1 MGADFEDQLD
11 GKPSALD
18 GTPVLATQGIVKRYG
33 HVTAVDNVSISLA
46 AGEVLGLLGDNGAG
60 KSTLVSILSGV
71 QQPDAGQVMINGRPE
86 VIDSPGRAQELGIS
100 TVFQDLALVPERS
113 VAANLFLGREPTR
126 LGVLVKRRQMVSDAE
141 SAVRR
146 LGVSIPSVKTEVGRL
161 SGGQRQVV
169 AVSRTLL
176 GGATITIMDEPVA
189 ALGVR
194 ESKHVLDLIRN
205 MRAQGH
211 AVLLVSH
218 NMETV
223 FELCDRVVVMRLGR
237 KVADTRIADT
247 TREEI
252 IDFIVREKIEVIQ

>member
-1 MGADFEDQLD
+1 
-11 GKPSALD
+11 
-18 GTPVLATQGIVKRYG
+18 
-33 HVTAVDNVSISLA
+33 
-46 AGEVLGLLGDNGAG
+46 
-60 KSTLVSILSGV
+60 
-71 QQPDAGQVMINGRPE
+71 
-86 VIDSPGRAQELGIS
+86 
-100 TVFQDLALVPERS
+100 
-113 VAANLFLGREPTR
+113 
-126 LGVLVKRRQMVSDAE
+126 MVSDAE

-194 ESKHVLDLIRN
+194 ESKHVLDLIRH
-205 MRAQGH
+205 MRAEGH

-252 IDFIVREKIEVIQ
+252 IDFIVRERIEVIQ